1 MTSSSVESEFATV
14 KDDLS
19 KLRADVAAL
28 SAAMRDATSGTV
40 QEQIDVMRDRI
51 NRLAGEAREEG
62 QQRLEDLAGR
72 IEERP
77 LTSVLLAFGVGML
90 IGRLLDR

>member
-14 KDDLS
+14 KDDLAR
-19 KLRADVAAL
+19 LRADVAAL
-28 SAAMRDATSGTV
+28 SSAMRDATSGTV
-40 QEQIDVMRDRI
+40 QEQIDVIRDRI
-51 NRLAGEAREEG
+51 NRLAGEAKEEG
-62 QQRLEDLAGR
+62 RQRLDDLAGR
-72 IEERP
+72 VEERP